1 MPSIHPHAAV
11 VLASSFSFSKLSVE
25 DYVIGIAVI
34 MAILLLFV
42 RFHRGHDLKR
52 RRAAS
57 SGFYDFDVA
66 HYGNSSLI
74 DKTVAGPGSLAP
86 SFVAPGR
93 DGQKKAKSVTGV
105 TTGASTAF
113 ADADRSLP
121 LPVPA
126 FDPARAIEHRPP
138 EPLPPMAAGVH
149 LPLPSS
155 PALPRTPSGRE
166 DSRSSEEA
174 ALPLLVQP
182 PPPANPD

>member
-1 MPSIHPHAAV
+1 MPLIHLHAAV

-25 DYVIGIAVI
+25 DYVIGIAVL
-34 MAILLLFV
+34 MAILLLIV
-42 RFHRGHDLKR
+42 RSYRGHSLKR

-74 DKTVAGPGSLAP
+74 EKTVAGPSSLAP
-86 SFVAPGR
+86 SFVAPSR
-93 DGQKKAKSVTGV
+93 NGQKNKSVTTV

-126 FDPARAIEHRPP
+126 FDPAKAVEHRPP
-138 EPLPPMAAGVH
+138 DPLPPMSAGAD

-155 PALPRTPSGRE
+155 PPLPRTRSGRKE
-166 DSRSSEEA
+166 SQPSEEA
-174 ALPLLVQP
+174 VLPLLVQP

>member
-1 MPSIHPHAAV
+1 MPLIHPHAAV
-11 VLASSFSFSKLSVE
+11 VLASSFSFGKLSVE
-25 DYVIGIAVI
+25 DYVIGVAVL
-34 MAILLLFV
+34 MAILLLIV
-42 RFHRGHDLKR
+42 RSYRGHNLKR

-74 DKTVAGPGSLAP
+74 EKTVTGPTSLAP

-93 DGQKKAKSVTGV
+93 DGQKAKSVSGV
-105 TTGASTAF
+105 TAGASTAF

-126 FDPARAIEHRPP
+126 FDPAKAIEHRPP
-138 EPLPPMAAGVH
+138 EPLPPMEAGVH

-155 PALPRTPSGRE
+155 PALPRTPSDSGRLALV
-166 DSRSSEEA
+166 RGGGTPLTGTASSA
-174 ALPLLVQP
+174 C
-182 PPPANPD
+182 

>member
-1 MPSIHPHAAV
+1 MPSIDPRAAV
-11 VLASSFSFSKLSVE
+11 VLASSFSLSKLSVE
-25 DYVIGIAVI
+25 DYVIGVAVL
-34 MAILLLFV
+34 MAILLLIV
-42 RFHRGHDLKR
+42 RSYRGHNLKR

-74 DKTVAGPGSLAP
+74 EKNVAGPSSLAP

-93 DGQKKAKSVTGV
+93 DGRKTKSASAVTAN
-105 TTGASTAF
+105 ASTAF

-126 FDPARAIEHRPP
+126 FDPAKAVDHRPP
-138 EPLPPMAAGVH
+138 DSLSPMSAGAD

-155 PALPRTPSGRE
+155 PPLPRTPSGRE
-166 DSRSSEEA
+166 ESEPSEEA
-174 ALPLLVQP
+174 VLPLLVQP